1 MTDKTVDELEI
12 DSFTIFSDAIERGE
26 ITKNGTRQEGRDD

>member
-1 MTDKTVDELEI
+1 MADKTVDELEI

-26 ITKNGTRQEGRDD
+26 ITKKDARLEANDG